1 MRGSYT
7 TADHCHDA
15 RMAALRLGWDR
26 FSLMGHSMGGGICAC
41 LAGTIPD
48 KIKRL
53 VILEITGQ
61 GGSNPQHAPVML
73 GRAIHLLSVRHGLA
87 QRSAQR
93 KRQQQQQTE
102 KEKGATTTTKGGGAA
117 AGGGKESSL
126 LEQFQDAAASAKTLS
141 DLNGKQ
147 KLQMYGL
154 FKQAQTGAKTASF
167 EQFFCRNDHFTKTG
181 SG

>member
-1 MRGSYT
+1 
-7 TADHCHDA
+7 
-15 RMAALRLGWDR
+15 
-26 FSLMGHSMGGGICAC
+26 
-41 LAGTIPD
+41 
-48 KIKRL
+48 
-53 VILEITGQ
+53 
-61 GGSNPQHAPVML
+61 ML

-93 KRQQQQQTE
+93 KRQQQQQKE

-154 FKQAQTGAKTASF
+154 FKQAQTGAKNASF
-167 EQFFCRNDHFTKTG
+167 
-181 SG
+181 